1 MEQSTQA
8 LINSLA
14 DINRHI
20 KQWGQTNALSI
31 DCGVAGKF
39 DAEIAIVGN
48 YVHEREKVMSMPFS
62 GSIGE
67 TLWNAL
73 RVENITRMQVY
84 QTIAIKKYIPAERN
98 ADNSIKD
105 ATVTNEQLDLYAA
118 LLNWELAQLP
128 NLKYIVVLGDFAL
141 KSVYP
146 GLPSS
151 MLTQGSVYTKIV
163 RNAVTSEERTCKL
176 ISILDIDT
184 VNKSPKFKSTLAH
197 NCEKLSRV
205 LNGTYVEPIITVHY
219 NKDVNFVIK
228 YLMQLRAAKLPT
240 ALDIETV
247 NDETSC
253 IGFANKIDE
262 ALCINWRNETGNFY
276 SVQEELKIRLFI
288 QAWFDRTDEFAP
300 KLIMQNGMF
309 DSYFEAYKERMEL
322 PPSHFDTMLASH
334 TLASTLPHNLAYLVS
349 RYTDMPYYKDEN
361 KKWRHINDWPVH
373 FTYNGKDCCG
383 TLRVFYEQVKELKAN
398 ILPEHFKQLYGY
410 ETQYDFF
417 MDHVMRLQPHLI
429 KMTVGGVLA
438 DTELKDQLAKEIAKD
453 IDKLK
458 KTFYAYVLELTGE
471 PDYRPN
477 FASPKQLGELLF
489 TKCRLVGRGTATD
502 AKNRARMIAHP
513 KTSETARQML
523 ITLNKIAKEQ
533 KFLSTYVNMS
543 VDEDNRIR
551 CEYKQTGVQSAPGRL
566 SSTQTMW
573 DSGGNLQNIPPRG
586 QELFL
591 IDEGYEAS
599 YFDLAQAEAR
609 IVGWRYLIH
618 QWIEDF
624 ERARLEGGFDAHR
637 SLASI
642 MYKIPYDDVPKDDI
656 DPITGEFTIRYKS
669 KRCRH
674 GLNYTMA
681 GPLLAEQINVSANEG
696 EVLYNLYHRVN
707 PELQVGWRWTYQQVA
722 RDMGLYN
729 AYGRKYVLLEPL
741 NQTPLGVLVAF
752 YFQSTIGDKVA
763 KIIYQCHND
772 PEWPKTAIVNK
783 RSKLNARML
792 LNIHDAL
799 IAIHKPEDGD
809 TVRRIMK
816 KYAEEP
822 ISIECIDGKI
832 RECIVPADFKVSVP
846 IKTVIKEVDGV
857 KIVEQ
862 FPDKHRWSNLAKIKV
877 AA

>member
-1 MEQSTQA
+1 MTDVTPSIQT
-8 LINSLA
+8 LA

-20 KQWGQTNALSI
+20 KQWGQSNALSI

-73 RVENITRMQVY
+73 RVENITRTQVY
-84 QTIAIKKYIPAERN
+84 QTIAIKKYIPAER
-98 ADNSIKD
+98 D
-105 ATVTNEQLDLYAA
+105 ASGSAITVKATKEQIDLYGS

-141 KSVYP
+141 KMLRP
-146 GLPSS
+146 DLAGS
-151 MLTQGSVYTKIV
+151 MNTQGSVYDKTV
-163 RNAVTSEERTCKL
+163 RNVVTGEERNCKL
-176 ISILDIDT
+176 ISIMDLDT
-184 VNKSPKFKSTLAH
+184 VAKSPKFKGTLAH
-197 NCEKLSRV
+197 NFEKLTRV
-205 LNGTYVEPIITVHY
+205 INGSYVEPNIITHY
-219 NKDVNFVIK
+219 NKDVNFVIS
-228 YLMQLRAAKLPT
+228 YLMKLRAAKLPV
-240 ALDIETV
+240 AFDIEV
-247 NDETSC
+247 FNNETSC
-253 IGFANKIDE
+253 VGFANSVNE
-262 ALCINWRNETGNFY
+262 ALCINFRNEFGNVY
-276 SVQEELKIRLFI
+276 TPAEELKIRLFI
-288 QAWFDRTDEFAP
+288 QAWFDRTDEYAP
-300 KLIMQNGMF
+300 KLVMQNGMF
-309 DSYFEAYKERMEL
+309 DSYYLAYKDRLEV
-322 PPSHFDTMLASH
+322 PPSYWDTMLASH
-334 TLASTLPHNLAYLVS
+334 TLASTLPHNLGYLTS
-349 RYTDMPYYKDEN
+349 RYTDMPYYKDEG
-361 KKWRHINDWPVH
+361 KTWREVNDWPAY
-373 FTYNGKDCCG
+373 FNYNGKDCCA
-383 TLRVFYEQVKELKAN
+383 TLAVFYKQVEELKAN

-458 KTFYAYVLELTGE
+458 EIFYAYVLELTGE

-609 IVGWRYLIH
+609 IVGWRYKIN

-637 SLASI
+637 SLASV
-642 MYKIPYDDVPKDDI
+642 MYKIPYDEVPKEDI

-707 PELQVGWRWTYQQVA
+707 PELQAGWQWTYQQVA
-722 RDMGLYN
+722 KDMCMHN
-729 AYGRKYVLLEPL
+729 AYGRSYVQLEPL

-799 IAIHKPEDGD
+799 VAIHKPEDGD

-822 ISIECIDGKI
+822 INIECVDGVI
-832 RECIVPADFKVSVP
+832 RECIIPADFKVSVP
-846 IKTVIKEVDGV
+846 YKTVTTAEGKQQI
-857 KIVEQ
+857 Q
-862 FPDKHRWSNLAKIKV
+862 DKHRWSNLAKIKV
-877 AA
+877 A